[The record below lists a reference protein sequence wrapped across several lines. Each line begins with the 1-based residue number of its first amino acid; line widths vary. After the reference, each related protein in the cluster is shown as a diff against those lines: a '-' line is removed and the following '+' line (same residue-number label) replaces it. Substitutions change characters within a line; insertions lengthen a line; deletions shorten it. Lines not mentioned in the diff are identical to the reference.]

1 MLAVQDKTL
10 TLRSAVA
17 EAWVVMETEVARRI
31 QADDLP
37 KKQVL
42 ATARVAGL
50 MGAKRTPDLIPD
62 CHPLPLDEVD
72 LRFEW
77 AARGLRIEA
86 KAVAIAR
93 TGVEMEAY
101 TAAAAAALT
110 VVDMAKC
117 LDRPLSIEGLR
128 LLEKRG
134 GKHSFSERPPAGY
147 RAAVLVTSDKCSAG
161 EREDKT
167 GPWLKARLEEAGI
180 QAVEYRLL
188 PDDRERIRAYLE
200 EGCAR
205 GLDLILSTGGTG
217 LSPRDVTVEAVQS
230 LGGRE
235 VPGMME
241 AVRGH
246 GQARTPR
253 AMLSRGVAVQKGRSL
268 IITLPGS
275 SAGCREGWAV
285 LFPHLFHAHGIMQGG
300 GH

>member
-1 MLAVQDKTL
+1 MLPVQDKPP

-17 EAWVVMETEVARRI
+17 EAWVAMEPEVARRI

-42 ATARVAGL
+42 ATARAAGL

-72 LRFEW
+72 VRFEW
-77 AARGLRIEA
+77 ADKGLRIEA

-110 VVDMAKC
+110 VVDMVKC
-117 LDRPLSIEGLR
+117 LERPLSVEGLR

-134 GKHSFSERPPAGY
+134 GKRSFAERPPAGY
-147 RAAVLVTSDKCSAG
+147 RAAVLVTSDQCAAG
-161 EREDKT
+161 RREDKT
-167 GPWLKARLEEAGI
+167 GPWLKARLEEAG
-180 QAVEYRLL
+180 VEGVECKLL
-188 PDDRERIRAYLE
+188 PDDQQAIQAYLE
-200 EGCAR
+200 DCCKR
-205 GLDLILSTGGTG
+205 GLDLVLSTGGTG
-217 LSPRDVTVEAVQS
+217 LSPRDVTVEAAQA

-241 AVRGH
+241 AVRAH

-253 AMLSRGVAVQKGRSL
+253 AMLSRGVAVQKGRTL
-268 IITLPGS
+268 ILTLPGS
-275 SAGCREGWAV
+275 GAGCREGWAA
-285 LFPHLFHAHGIMQGG
+285 LFPHVFHAHGIMRGG